1 MTNTPIT
8 AALLSEALS
17 FIPASLPRDE
27 WARVGMAIKSE
38 FPNDT
43 GWNLFRDW
51 SASDA
56 ASFDAP
62 SAWSTWRSIKPTGG
76 VSVSTLLYLAQ
87 QHGFKLPR
95 RSRGPLHA
103 TKPFTKDKT
112 QSIAEL
118 DAHQKAEHAAVA
130 EQAAAMWDAA
140 SPTGKALICN
150 AKGCRALAC
159 AIQRMALCWCLCVMH
174 RGYFGMCNA

>member
-56 ASFDAP
+56 VK
-62 SAWSTWRSIKPTGG
+62 R
-76 VSVSTLLYLAQ
+76 
-87 QHGFKLPR
+87 
-95 RSRGPLHA
+95 
-103 TKPFTKDKT
+103 
-112 QSIAEL
+112 
-118 DAHQKAEHAAVA
+118 
-130 EQAAAMWDAA
+130 
-140 SPTGKALICN
+140 
-150 AKGCRALAC
+150 
-159 AIQRMALCWCLCVMH
+159 
-174 RGYFGMCNA
+174 